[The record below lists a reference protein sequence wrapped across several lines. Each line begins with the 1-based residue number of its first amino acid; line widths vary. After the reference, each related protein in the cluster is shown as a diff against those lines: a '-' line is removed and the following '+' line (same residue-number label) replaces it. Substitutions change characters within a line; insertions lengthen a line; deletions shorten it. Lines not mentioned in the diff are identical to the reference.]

1 MPPKKRRLMLLGGP
15 GGKGADDETC
25 ATFVFEGESHTL
37 GNALRS
43 AVLQNP
49 RVTFCGYSMP
59 HPAEDK
65 MFLRIQTVAGYP
77 AQEALSQGLKDLK
90 AMCQITKEA
99 FKAAV
104 QEHQEESATIE

>member
-1 MPPKKRRLMLLGGP
+1 MKGGVRNIYRCHLP
-15 GGKGADDETC
+15 
-25 ATFVFEGESHTL
+25 